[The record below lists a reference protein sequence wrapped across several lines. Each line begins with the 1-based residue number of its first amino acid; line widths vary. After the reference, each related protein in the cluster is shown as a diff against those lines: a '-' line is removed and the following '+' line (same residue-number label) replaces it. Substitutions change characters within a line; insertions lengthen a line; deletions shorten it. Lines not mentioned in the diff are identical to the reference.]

1 MNREE
6 RANKHIE
13 KQRKFDENVLGYI
26 KLYNIH
32 PACPCIDKMIAN
44 FYEINKR
51 DARLSVARLR
61 RYTPILNFQDGK
73 GYIIPDKDTAE
84 GQEQI
89 ARWKRQ
95 EFSRA
100 MKILA
105 GLKGASM
112 AQGNPEQL
120 KLELYQMVDSITKE

>member
-1 MNREE
+1 MNKKE
-6 RANKHIE
+6 RAKYNEE
-13 KQRKFDENVLGYI
+13 KQHQFDEKVLRFI
-26 KLYNIH
+26 KTFNRTPFIR
-32 PACPCIDKMIAN
+32 CIDTTIAK
-44 FYEINKR
+44 FYGINKR

-84 GQEQI
+84 GQALI

-120 KLELYQMVDSITKE
+120 KLELYEMVDSITK

>member
-1 MNREE
+1 MTKQE

-13 KQRKFDENVLGYI
+13 KQLQFDYRVLGYI
-26 KLYNIH
+26 KFYNKH
-32 PACPCIDKMIAN
+32 PVCPCIDKMIAK
-44 FYEINKR
+44 FFGINKR

-61 RYTPILNFQDGK
+61 KTVPILNFQDGK

-84 GQEQI
+84 GQALI